1 VSHNIYALLVG
12 IDEYQSSEIPS
23 LRGCV
28 NDITAINDFLVK
40 RVAKSKDNLHI
51 KKLINQEATR
61 QSIIDSFRKHLC
73 LAQSDDTALF
83 YFSGHGSQEQAAAEF
98 WHLEPDRLNETLVCW
113 DSRQNNIWD
122 LADKEVAKLIS
133 EVAQNHPHIVVIL
146 DCCHS
151 GGGVRSHSSEYT
163 GVREVAANLK
173 ERPIDDFIFSVEEMN
188 NFTSINDKQS
198 RFNLPSSEYILL
210 AACRDNEE
218 AREHYSQKR
227 GVFSY
232 FLLDSLQ
239 RNDTLTYRDLFK
251 RVNVCVRSF
260 YPNQSPQIEAT
271 NSNYLDWS
279 FLGGQTN
286 KQQPYFTATY
296 SGEYGWSIDGGAI
309 HGIVAGSENERTRLA
324 IFPVAVED
332 TKQLDRAIAVAEITQ
347 VLPQLSYIHISGEK
361 EELHPQLT
369 YKVVITSIP
378 SSYLKI
384 YFEGYDSGIK
394 FLRQAMKEAFC
405 GERPSLYLCEVFDVW
420 EADYRVRAFE
430 DQYIIIRNSDN
441 RKIISSGAGFD
452 DESAFQAIQSL
463 EHIARW
469 TNIATITS
477 PINSSIPTDA
487 VTMQIYQ
494 DNLEIKDCQIAL
506 EYQAENNELIPP
518 KIAIKV
524 INNSDMRLY
533 CVLLNLT
540 ELFEINVIPL
550 GGKTS
555 IQLEPEQEAFA
566 FDGAEIPI
574 FIPDRWK
581 HEKREYKD
589 ILKLIVSTSDF
600 DASLL
605 KQGKIEILS
614 NRSQTIENTLPASG
628 DTNIDNLI
636 KFVSSRAIVPDIIE
650 YQESEK
656 WDDWLTKEILITTAI
671 PKNLDLCIYESQ
683 QEITKVE
690 DKQQN
695 QSILINLCKNKTAK
709 LIIGLTFMTT
719 IIVGMFTLWQQYQL
733 RNCRETI
740 CPVSNKVSY

>member
-1 VSHNIYALLVG
+1 MSHNIYALLVG

-28 NDITAINDFLVK
+28 NDITAINDFLIK
-40 RVAKSKDNLHI
+40 RVAKSKDKLHI

-61 QSIIDSFRKHLC
+61 QSIIDSFRQHLC

-98 WHLEPDRLNETLVCW
+98 WHLEPDKLNETLVCW

-133 EVAQNHPHIVVIL
+133 EVAHNHPHIVVIL

-151 GGGVRSHSSEYT
+151 GGGVRSHTSEYT
-163 GVREVAANLK
+163 GIREVAANLK
-173 ERPIDDFIFSVEEMN
+173 ERSINDFIFSVEEIKG
-188 NFTSINDKQS
+188 FTSVGNKQS

-218 AREHYSQKR
+218 AKEHYSQKR

-251 RVNVCVRSF
+251 RANVCVRSF

-279 FLGGQTN
+279 FLGGKAN
-286 KQQPYFTATY
+286 KRQPYFTATY
-296 SGEYGWSIDGGAI
+296 NGVDGWSIDGGAI
-309 HGIVAGSENERTRLA
+309 HGIVAGSENEKTRLA
-324 IFPVAVED
+324 IFPITVEN
-332 TKQLDRAIAVAEITQ
+332 THQLEGAIAVAEITK

-361 EELHPQLT
+361 EELDPELT

-394 FLRQAMKEAFC
+394 CLRQAMKKAFC
-405 GERPSLYLCEVFDVW
+405 GERPSLYLCEIFDAYA
-420 EADYRVRAFE
+420 ADFRVRAFE
-430 DQYIIIRNSDN
+430 EQYIIIRNSDN
-441 RKIISSGAGFD
+441 RQIISSGSGFNY
-452 DESAFQAIQSL
+452 ESALQAIQSL

-494 DNLEIKDCQIAL
+494 DNVEIEDCQIAL
-506 EYQAENNELIPP
+506 EYQADNNELIPP
-518 KIAIKV
+518 KITIKV
-524 INNSDMRLY
+524 TNTSKMRLY

-555 IQLEPEQEAFA
+555 IQLEPAQEAFA
-566 FDGAEIPI
+566 CEGKEIPI
-574 FIPDRWK
+574 FIPDTWK

-600 DASLL
+600 DGSLL

-614 NRSQTIENTLPASG
+614 NRSQSIENTLPAS
-628 DTNIDNLI
+628 DDKNIDNLI
-636 KFVSSRAIVPDIIE
+636 KIVSSRAIIPDIIDS
-650 YQESEK
+650 QDSEK

-683 QEITKVE
+683 QENTE
-690 DKQQN
+690 DEDEQQN
-695 QSILINLCKNKTAK
+695 QSMFISLCKNKTAK
-709 LIIGLTFMTT
+709 FIIGLTFMAAT
-719 IIVGMFTLWQQYQL
+719 IVGMFTVWQQSQL
-733 RNCRETI
+733 RNCTETI
-740 CPVSNKVSY
+740 CPVSNKLSH

>member
-1 VSHNIYALLVG
+1 MSQNTYALLVG
-12 IDEYQSSEIPS
+12 IDEYRSPSIPS

-61 QSIIDSFRKHLC
+61 QAIIDNFRKHLC

-83 YFSGHGSQEQAAAEF
+83 YFSGHGSQEQAAVEF

-151 GGGVRSHSSEYT
+151 GGGVRSHNSEYT
-163 GVREVAANLK
+163 GVREVAVNLK
-173 ERPIDDFIFSVEEMN
+173 ERPIDDFIFSAEEMKR
-188 NFTSINDKQS
+188 FTSVNNKQS

-218 AREHYSQKR
+218 AREHYIQKR

-239 RNDTLTYRDLFK
+239 KNDTLTYRDLFK
-251 RVNVCVRSF
+251 RTNVCVRSF

-271 NSNYLDWS
+271 NSNYLDQP
-279 FLGGQTN
+279 FLGGKAN
-286 KQQPYFTATY
+286 KRQLYFTATY
-296 SGEYGWSIDGGAI
+296 NGEYGWSIDGGAI
-309 HGIVAGSENERTRLA
+309 HGIVAGSENQKTRLA
-324 IFPVAVED
+324 IFPITVEN
-332 TKQLDRAIAVAEITQ
+332 THQLERAIAVAEITKT
-347 VLPQLSYIHISGEK
+347 LPQLSYIHISGEK
-361 EELHPQLT
+361 EELDPELT

-405 GERPSLYLCEVFDVW
+405 GERPSLYLCEVFDAY
-420 EADYRVRAFE
+420 EADFRLRAFE
-430 DQYIIIRNSDN
+430 HKYIIIRNSDN
-441 RKIISSGAGFD
+441 RQLISFTAGFNY
-452 DESAFQAIQSL
+452 ESTLQAIRSL

-487 VTMQIYQ
+487 VRM
-494 DNLEIKDCQIAL
+494 EIHQNNVEIEDCQIAL
-506 EYQAENNELIPP
+506 EYQADNNELIPP

-524 INNSDMRLY
+524 TNISNMRLY

-540 ELFEINVIPL
+540 ELFEINIIPL

-555 IQLEPEQEAFA
+555 IQLEPGQEAFA
-566 FDGAEIPI
+566 CEGTEIPI
-574 FIPDRWK
+574 FIPDTWK
-581 HEKREYKD
+581 QEKREYKD

-600 DASLL
+600 DGSLL

-614 NRSQTIENTLPASG
+614 NRSRSIEDTLQASD

-636 KFVSSRAIVPDIIE
+636 KLVSSRAIIPDIIDS
-650 YQESEK
+650 QESEK

-671 PKNLDLCIYESQ
+671 PKNLDSCIYESP
-683 QEITKVE
+683 QENTEVE

-695 QSILINLCKNKTAK
+695 QYILIGLCKNKTVK
-709 LIIGLTFMTT
+709 LIFGLTFTAA
-719 IIVGMFTLWQQYQL
+719 IFVGIFAFWQQFKL
-733 RNCRETI
+733 KSCKGTI
-740 CPVSNKVSY
+740 CPVSKKLSH